1 MMKKNF
7 VIIIALYLLC
17 EVVYNLGLVEFL
29 TSKNT
34 EISAYDMLESF
45 GKFLS
50 SVGLTLIIIKF
61 IQDNKKKVVASCV
74 LVPIFFVAETV
85 VFNAIVDNL
94 PAETKVNAYY
104 AGVYRN
110 GVLNGT
116 IEGKS
121 LATLTPYN
129 RVVLAN
135 IASYAA
141 GSHVRSKVDQLLSSP
156 SSMPDVDGLYQ
167 DYAKFSDTLN
177 PLYDVYALES
187 KKVAEFKGMLGEEA
201 LHRFERR
208 SHGIAPGLTRTQFF
222 QAIGRQS
229 SSVARFNQTV
239 FIKANEEL
247 GIPGLRGADLP
258 LAMDRKAFEAF
269 FDDRVALAVS
279 KSKISAATVDKLPY
293 ARELVASVVIPP
305 IALVLSF
312 VSIVLNASSLLFAVK
327 KWLVVLP
334 GAVAVIFAC
343 TAGANVFQFSE
354 PLHRAV
360 GLEAGL
366 YRVLSPVANAIHAVF
381 INDTAPNVS
390 EVIVVKRPEP
400 LDFSDLSAKLQDMKT
415 DDIPGV
421 PNVDPRV
428 RVDEARLKR
437 EDAYYGELQTGSNPY
452 TN

>member
-7 VIIIALYLLC
+7 VIITALYLLL
-17 EVVYNLGLVEFL
+17 EIVYNLGLVEFL

-34 EISAYDMLESF
+34 EISAYNMLESF

-50 SVGLTLIIIKF
+50 SVGLTLLIIKLV
-61 IQDNKKKVVASCV
+61 QDNKKKLIASVALIPC
-74 LVPIFFVAETV
+74 FFVVETV
-85 VFNAIVDNL
+85 VFDCIVDNL
-94 PAETKVNAYY
+94 PQEMKVNAYY

-116 IEGKS
+116 IEDKALS
-121 LATLTPYN
+121 TLTPYN

-141 GSHVRSKVDQLLSSP
+141 GTSKRSAVDRLVSTP
-156 SSMPDVDGLYQ
+156 ASMHDVDGLYEN
-167 DYAKFSDTLN
+167 YAKLSDTLN

-201 LHRFERR
+201 THRFQRR
-208 SHGIAPGLTRTQFF
+208 SHGIAPGLTRAEFF
-222 QAIGRQS
+222 NALGRQS
-229 SSVARFNQTV
+229 PSVARFNRTV
-239 FIKANEEL
+239 FIKPNEKL
-247 GIPGLRGADLP
+247 GIQGLSGADLP
-258 LAMDRKAFEAF
+258 LGMDKTAFAAF
-269 FDDRVALAVS
+269 FGEQVASAVS
-279 KSKISAATVDKLPY
+279 KSRISTATVDSLPY

-312 VSIVLNASSLLFAVK
+312 VSIVLNSAALLYGVR

-334 GAVAVIFAC
+334 GAGVIVIAC
-343 TAGANVFQFSE
+343 SAGANTFQLSE
-354 PLHRAV
+354 LLHRAV
-360 GLEAGL
+360 TLEASF
-366 YRVLSPVANAIHAVF
+366 YQALSPVANAIHAVF
-381 INDTAPNVS
+381 INDEAPNVA

-400 LDFSDLSAKLQDMKT
+400 IDFSDLSKQLQDMKT
-415 DDIPGV
+415 EELPGV
-421 PNVDPRV
+421 PSIDPRV

>member
-7 VIIIALYLLC
+7 IIITALYLIL
-17 EVVYNLGLVEFL
+17 EIIYNLGLVEFL

-34 EISAYDMLESF
+34 EISAYNMLESF

-50 SVGLTLIIIKF
+50 SVGLTLLLIKG
-61 IQDNKKKVVASCV
+61 IQDNKKKLAASCALIPCLFV
-74 LVPIFFVAETV
+74 LETV
-85 VFNAIVDNL
+85 VFNSIVDNL
-94 PAETKVNAYY
+94 PRATKVNAYY

-116 IEGKS
+116 IEDKALSG
-121 LATLTPYN
+121 LTPYN
-129 RVVLAN
+129 RVVLA
-135 IASYAA
+135 IIGSYAA
-141 GSHVRSKVDQLLSSP
+141 GPHVRSKVDQLISGP
-156 SSMPDVDGLYQ
+156 SNIPDVDGLYQ
-167 DYAKFSDTLN
+167 DYAKFSDSLN

-222 QAIGRQS
+222 QALGRQS
-229 SSVARFNQTV
+229 PSVARFNQTV
-239 FIKANEEL
+239 FIKANEKL
-247 GIPGLRGADLP
+247 GTPGLKGADLP
-258 LAMDRKAFEAF
+258 LGMDRKAFEAF
-269 FDDRVALAVS
+269 FSDHLALAVS
-279 KSKISAATVDKLPY
+279 KSKIGVATVENLPY
-293 ARELVASVVIPP
+293 AHELVASVVIPP

-312 VSIVLNASSLLFAVK
+312 VSIVLNASSLLFAVR
-327 KWLVVLP
+327 KWLVILP
-334 GAVAVIFAC
+334 GAVAVVFAC

-366 YRVLSPVANAIHAVF
+366 YAVLSPVANGIHAVF
-381 INDTAPNVS
+381 INDTAPNVA

-400 LDFSDLSAKLQDMKT
+400 IDFSDLSAKLQEMKT
-415 DDIPGV
+415 EDLPGV
-421 PNVDPRV
+421 PTVDPRV

-437 EDAYYGELQTGSNPY
+437 EEAYYGELQTGSNPY
-452 TN
+452 MN

>member
-1 MMKKNF
+1 MKKNF
-7 VIIIALYLLC
+7 GIIIALYLLC

-74 LVPIFFVAETV
+74 LVPILFVGETV
-85 VFNAIVDNL
+85 VFDAIVDSL

-116 IEGKS
+116 IEDKALS
-121 LATLTPYN
+121 DLTPYN

-135 IASYAA
+135 IGSYAA
-141 GSHVRSKVDQLLSSP
+141 GPHVRSKVDQLLSNP
-156 SSMPDVDGLYQ
+156 SRMPDVDGLYR
-167 DYAKFSDTLN
+167 DYAKLSNTLN

-222 QAIGRQS
+222 QALGQQS
-229 SSVARFNQTV
+229 PSVARFNQTV
-239 FIKANEEL
+239 FIKANEKL
-247 GIPGLRGADLP
+247 GIPGLKGADLP
-258 LAMDRKAFEAF
+258 LGMDRKAFEAF
-269 FDDRVALAVS
+269 FSDRLALAVS
-279 KSKISAATVDKLPY
+279 KSKISVATVDKLPY
-293 ARELVASVVIPP
+293 ARELVASVVISP

-312 VSIVLNASSLLFAVK
+312 VSIVLNASSLLFAVR
-327 KWLVVLP
+327 KWLAVLP
-334 GAVAVIFAC
+334 GAVAVVFAC

-354 PLHRAV
+354 GLHRAV

-366 YRVLSPVANAIHAVF
+366 YHALSPVANAIHAGF
-381 INDTAPNVS
+381 INDTAPNVA

-400 LDFSDLSAKLQDMKT
+400 IDFSDLSAKLQDMKT
-415 DDIPGV
+415 EDLPGV
-421 PNVDPRV
+421 PSVDPRV

-452 TN
+452 MN

>member
-1 MMKKNF
+1 MKKNF
-7 VIIIALYLLC
+7 IIITALYLLL
-17 EVVYNLGLVEFL
+17 EIIYNLGLVEFL

-50 SVGLTLIIIKF
+50 SVGLTLLIIKLV
-61 IQDNKKKVVASCV
+61 QDNKKKLIASVALIPC
-74 LVPIFFVAETV
+74 FFVVETV
-85 VFNAIVDNL
+85 VFDCIVDNL
-94 PAETKVNAYY
+94 PQEMKVNAYY

-116 IEGKS
+116 IEDKALS
-121 LATLTPYN
+121 TLTPYN

-141 GSHVRSKVDQLLSSP
+141 GTSKRSAVDRLVSTP
-156 SSMPDVDGLYQ
+156 ASMRDVDGLYEN
-167 DYAKFSDTLN
+167 YAKLSDTLN

-201 LHRFERR
+201 THRFQRR
-208 SHGIAPGLTRTQFF
+208 SHGIAPGLTRAEFF
-222 QAIGRQS
+222 NALGRQS
-229 SSVARFNQTV
+229 PSVARFNRTV
-239 FIKANEEL
+239 FIKPNEKL
-247 GIPGLRGADLP
+247 GIQGLSGADLP
-258 LAMDRKAFEAF
+258 LGMDKTAFAAF
-269 FDDRVALAVS
+269 FSDQVASAVS
-279 KSKISAATVDKLPY
+279 KSRISTATVDSHPY

-312 VSIVLNASSLLFAVK
+312 VSIVLNSAALLYGVR

-334 GAVAVIFAC
+334 GAGVIVIAC
-343 TAGANVFQFSE
+343 SAGANTFQLSE
-354 PLHRAV
+354 PQHKAV
-360 GLEAGL
+360 TLEASF
-366 YRVLSPVANAIHAVF
+366 YQALSPVANAIHAVF
-381 INDTAPNVS
+381 INDEAPNVA

-400 LDFSDLSAKLQDMKT
+400 IDFSDLSRQLQDMKT
-415 DDIPGV
+415 EELPGV
-421 PNVDPRV
+421 PSIDPRV
-428 RVDEARLKR
+428 RVDEGRLKR

>member
-1 MMKKNF
+1 MKKNF
-7 VIIIALYLLC
+7 IIITALYLLL
-17 EVVYNLGLVEFL
+17 EIFYNLGLVEFL

-34 EISAYDMLESF
+34 EISAYNMLESF

-50 SVGLTLIIIKF
+50 SVGLTLLIIKLV
-61 IQDNKKKVVASCV
+61 QDNKKKLIASVALIPC
-74 LVPIFFVAETV
+74 FFVVETV
-85 VFNAIVDNL
+85 VFDCIVDNL
-94 PAETKVNAYY
+94 PQEMKVNAYY

-116 IEGKS
+116 IEDKALS
-121 LATLTPYN
+121 TLTPYN

-141 GSHVRSKVDQLLSSP
+141 GTSKRSAVDRLVSTPTSLQ
-156 SSMPDVDGLYQ
+156 DVDGLYEN
-167 DYAKFSDTLN
+167 YAKLSDTLN

-201 LHRFERR
+201 THRFQRR
-208 SHGIAPGLTRTQFF
+208 SHGIAPGLTRAEFF
-222 QAIGRQS
+222 NALGRQS
-229 SSVARFNQTV
+229 PSVARFNRTV
-239 FIKANEEL
+239 FIKPNEKL
-247 GIPGLRGADLP
+247 GIQGLSGADLP
-258 LAMDRKAFEAF
+258 LGMDKTAFAAF
-269 FDDRVALAVS
+269 FSDRVASAVS
-279 KSKISAATVDKLPY
+279 KSRISTATVDSLPY

-312 VSIVLNASSLLFAVK
+312 VSIVLNSAALLYGVR

-334 GAVAVIFAC
+334 GAGVIVIAC
-343 TAGANVFQFSE
+343 SAGANTFQLSE

-360 GLEAGL
+360 TLEASF
-366 YRVLSPVANAIHAVF
+366 YQALSPVANAIHAVF
-381 INDTAPNVS
+381 INDEAPNVA

-400 LDFSDLSAKLQDMKT
+400 IDFSDLSKQLQDMKT
-415 DDIPGV
+415 EELPGV
-421 PNVDPRV
+421 PTIDPRV